1 VIANY
6 VAPEND
12 CACDRSMRAHELAIL
27 GDLGEAVIIERRETP
42 PATLAELA
50 TLVPHSTQ

>member
-1 VIANY
+1 
-6 VAPEND
+6 
-12 CACDRSMRAHELAIL
+12 MRAHELAIL